1 MASIARAAALRVPVT
16 LWVLLLVCAI
26 AHASTCSTCD
36 NEPEDNELLQV
47 REAGMSETKVEV
59 NIKENISG
67 TSSPDSLSFRV
78 VPVNSIRPTFFK
90 ARPKKVV
97 VTMFGAG
104 TRAAVGATGQLRALN
119 AMGLLKE
126 VDEVITAWGGSLA
139 TSIFAYAKG
148 KTKEE
153 LLGSETAESLGS
165 LDMATIEKPPGGILG
180 RAVSPLFYYLA
191 WAIGL
196 GVPPREGLEV
206 ALAGN
211 WLCEFNLN
219 GKLPNYT
226 LTSLFTS
233 PFGVR
238 LCGDGFAKH
247 QVWTTSKKRLQWIK
261 ERNPDLDVTDAL
273 TLNGNLKSINIV
285 STLFS
290 PQGYKPNGTSFV
302 TMRMGPDFCGSPY
315 YADQQNVDYEP
326 FNESAPRLKDVVV
339 GGGLVETFACL
350 STKPPK
356 SPFEQAGRRK
366 GFTEAEMEDGGV
378 FSLQKAIGMSN
389 NDLGLLSVG
398 TNSTAVKSLLA
409 VVAFYGAGVR
419 EAGWPFDFPDY
430 SEAFAKD
437 PFLFQST
444 GNYWP
449 VAGYAKASQGDI
461 GEKSYYVG
469 QGGSVE
475 GAGLIEAIRGSAD
488 CVVALTS
495 KQFPLEDPGDVDY
508 CTVPSKFTDNP
519 SLLILPV
526 DEGGPPLGL
535 VQAFY
540 EYFGIAVS
548 GELFEVSFDY
558 SNNQIFDTSLLFSLF
573 CDAQKL
579 KKAGKPVMVYR
590 EYTTLKNQ
598 HWGIEAGKRVKIV
611 FSWVEK
617 TSNWEAQLPNETQQ
631 AINDGKFDSL
641 GNKRGFPYL
650 RSLNGTSLPP
660 GLPPIGGDIAALTAG
675 QANLYASL
683 AEWSLR
689 QNEDMLKTCM
699 GVP

>member
-16 LWVLLLVCAI
+16 LWMLFLVYAI
-26 AHASTCSTCD
+26 ARASTCSTCD

-59 NIKENISG
+59 NIKENTSG

-78 VPVNSIRPTFFK
+78 IPVNLIRPTFFK

-126 VDEVITAWGGSLA
+126 ADEVITAWGGSLA

-153 LLGSETAESLGS
+153 LLGNETAESLGS
-165 LDMATIEKPPGGILG
+165 LDMATIQKPPGGILG
-180 RAVSPLFYYLA
+180 RAVSPLFPYIA
-191 WAIGL
+191 WAVGL
-196 GVPPREGLEV
+196 GVPPREGLEA
-206 ALAGN
+206 ALGGN
-211 WLCEFNLN
+211 WLCPFNLN
-219 GKLPNYT
+219 GKLPNYK
-226 LTSLFTS
+226 LASLFA
-233 PFGVR
+233 R
-238 LCGDGFAKH
+238 LCGDGLAKH

-273 TLNGNLKSINIV
+273 TLNGNLKSINII

-326 FNESAPRLKDVVV
+326 FNESAPLLKDVVV

-389 NDLGLLSVG
+389 NDLGLLGVTPNG
-398 TNSTAVKSLLA
+398 TALPSLLA
-409 VVAFYGAGVR
+409 GVKVYGGIVR
-419 EAGWPFDFPDY
+419 DFGWPSDFPDY

-437 PFLFQST
+437 PYLFQST

-475 GAGLIEAIRGSAD
+475 GAGLIEAIRGGAD
-488 CVVALTS
+488 CVLALTNT
-495 KQFPLEDPGDVDY
+495 QYPLEDPGDVDF
-508 CTVPSKFTDNP
+508 CAVPSKFTDNP
-519 SLLILPV
+519 SLLIVPA
-526 DEGGPPLGL
+526 DEGGPPLGI
-535 VQAFY
+535 VQSFY
-540 EYFGIAVS
+540 EYFGLAVP
-548 GELFEVSFDY
+548 GKLFEFTFDY

-579 KKAGKPVMVYR
+579 KKDGKPVVVYR
-590 EYTTLKNQ
+590 EYTTLKNR

-617 TSNWEAQLPNETQQ
+617 SSNWEEQLPNETQQ
-631 AINDGKFDSL
+631 AINNGTFDSV
-641 GNKRGFPYL
+641 GNRRGFPYL
-650 RSLNGTSLPP
+650 RSLNGTSIPP
-660 GLPPIGGDIAALTAG
+660 PAGDIAALAAG

-689 QNEDMLKTCM
+689 QNEDKLKTCM